1 MASSQD
7 QVKTD
12 PMPVYFLS
20 HGGPNLLD
28 NKDYPPDQ
36 PIAKGLAKIGD
47 EIKNLSPRG
56 MVVVSGHWEATH
68 DSLQVNG
75 KSPLPQPLIYDFYG
89 FPSSFYKEEFP
100 HKVDPKLTHE
110 VVKLFAERDIKIDTV
125 DRGLDHGV
133 WVVLKRAGLA
143 NADFPII
150 QLSLFRNDSMEK
162 HLELGRALAPLREQG
177 IVIVGSGMAVHNL
190 RDLFGP
196 DGSASGGVRPYVRP
210 FDKEIEQAMTD
221 VPSNQRWQTVAA
233 LARSDYLHKAHPTL
247 EHLLPLHV
255 AVGAAGPNANAKKM
269 LEAYELS
276 VSWSCYCLL

>member
-1 MASSQD
+1 MSTFED
-7 QVKTD
+7 QAEEGV
-12 PMPVYFLS
+12 MPVYFLS
-20 HGGPNLLD
+20 HGGPSLLD
-28 NKDYPPDQ
+28 DNDYPPEQ

-47 EIKNLSPRG
+47 EIKELRPRG
-56 MVVVSGHWEATH
+56 MVIVSGHWEAGH

-89 FPSSFYKEEFP
+89 FPSWMYKEEFP
-100 HKVDPKLTHE
+100 HKVDPDLTQE
-110 VVKLFAERDIKIDTV
+110 IVKLFAERDIKIESV

-143 NADFPII
+143 NADFPIV

-196 DGSASGGVRPYVRP
+196 GGSASGGVRPYVRP
-210 FDKEIEQAMTD
+210 FDKDVEQAITG
-221 VPSNQRWQTVAA
+221 VSSSERWKAVAA
-233 LARSDYLHKAHPTL
+233 LAHSDNLRKAHPTL

-255 AVGAAGPNANAKKM
+255 AVGAAGPEASAKKM
-269 LEAYELS
+269 LEAYQLS
-276 VSWSCYCLL
+276 LSWSCYRLH